1 VHKLD
6 AVPAPAEIDEARPS
20 ANAWRSIS
28 ENEDS
33 APAASGS

>member
-6 AVPAPAEIDEARPS
+6 AVPAPAEIDEARLVG
-20 ANAWRSIS
+20 AWRSIS